1 MAPASIDKTPGE
13 RQAARILVVDD
24 DPRLLASLCSLLEQE
39 GHRIMTAEGGRAA
52 LRAIDDQPFDLAM
65 LDLRMPDIDG
75 FDIME
80 KLSGAQPDCG
90 VVVVSGE
97 TSFTSVS
104 RALRRGA
111 LDYIRKPFD
120 PEELLAIVDSVLAKR
135 ALIYAHE
142 HVSMQLEKSEELH
155 RYIVN
160 SSPDI
165 VFMLDHQGR
174 FCFVNSKVE
183 SLLGY
188 QQSELLGRH
197 FRHILDNRDLARGT
211 YALAGPNIS
220 AHNPRTLEVR
230 LKTRGNRKATR
241 HFEITAFPIGAATWP
256 QVSGEIGHRGE
267 ACYYGTARD
276 VTERKEAEAFINFQ
290 AYHDLLTRLPNRTL
304 FKDRLDLAITHARR
318 SEQKLAVM
326 FLDLDRFKIINDT
339 LGHAMGDRLLQA
351 VTHRLEQCLRRGDTL
366 SRFGG
371 DEFTLL
377 LPSIR
382 NEEDA
387 RQIARKLIKAFH
399 EPFKLDTHEVFVGV
413 SIGIA
418 IFPEAGESL
427 DQLIQNADIA
437 MYHVKAR
444 GKDGYRFY
452 SADMCVDTA
461 DRLSLERDLRAALDQ
476 DELRVFYQPQVC
488 STSNRVVG
496 LEALVRWQHP
506 EQGLL
511 YPRDFLPLAEETKL
525 IGRLSERVLDI
536 ACRDVGQWIRDGHK
550 DLRLAVNL
558 SPLQVE
564 HPRFVGTLMD
574 QLQLHN
580 FPPGNLEI
588 EITEN
593 VIMKDLEHISQKLRE
608 LAGRGVRIAIDD
620 FGTGYSSLNYIN
632 RLPIHTLKV
641 DQSFVRDIR
650 SSGDEACIVNAIVAM
665 AHGLKLDIVAE
676 GVETEE
682 QLTYLKKLGCHQVQG
697 FYYSP
702 ARPKEIIEKSLGQI
716 SERIHFLAAGQLPSN
731 WPAASPRSVRKPSM
745 PSGN

>member
-1 MAPASIDKTPGE
+1 MTPASIEKTPGE
-13 RQAARILVVDD
+13 RQAAKILVVDD
-24 DPRLLASLCSLLEQE
+24 DPRLLASLSSLLKQE
-39 GHRIMTAEGGRAA
+39 GHEVTEAEGGKAA
-52 LRAIDDQPFDLAM
+52 LRAIDDQSFDLAM
-65 LDLRMPDIDG
+65 LDLRMPEVDG
-75 FDIME
+75 FDVME
-80 KLSGAQPDCG
+80 RLSQAQPDCG
-90 VVVVSGE
+90 AIVVSGE
-97 TSFTSVS
+97 SSFTAVS

-120 PEELLAIVDSVLAKR
+120 PEELLAIVHNVLSKR
-135 ALIYAHE
+135 SLILAHE
-142 HVSMQLEKSEELH
+142 HVSMRLEKSEELH

-165 VFMLDHQGR
+165 VFMLDDQGK
-174 FCFVNSKVE
+174 FCFVNNKVE

-188 QQSELLGRH
+188 QQTELLGRH

-211 YALAGPNIS
+211 YALTGPNIS

-241 HFEITAFPIGAATWP
+241 HFEITAFPIDAETWP
-256 QVSGEIGHRGE
+256 QDDGKTSHGGE
-267 ACYYGTARD
+267 ARYYGTARD

-290 AYHDLLTRLPNRTL
+290 AYHDLLTRLPNRAL

-326 FLDLDRFKIINDT
+326 FLDLDRFKVINDT

-351 VTHRLEQCLRRGDTL
+351 VTHRLERCLRKGDTL

-377 LPSIR
+377 LPSI
-382 NEEDA
+382 NNHEDA
-387 RQIARKLIKAFH
+387 RQISKKLIKALR
-399 EPFKLDTHEVFVGV
+399 EPFQLGNHEVFVGV

-418 IFPEAGESL
+418 TYPDAGESM

-444 GKDGYRFY
+444 GKDDYQFFSETMR
-452 SADMCVDTA
+452 VDTA
-461 DRLSLERDLRAALDQ
+461 DRLNLERDLRLALDR

-488 STSNRVVG
+488 SITNRVVG
-496 LEALVRWQHP
+496 LEALVRWEHP
-506 EQGLL
+506 QQGLL
-511 YPRDFLPLAEETKL
+511 YPGDFLPLAEETKL

-564 HPRFVGTLMD
+564 HPRFVTTLMD
-574 QLQLHN
+574 QLHGHN

-593 VIMKDLEHISQKLRE
+593 AIMKDLEHISQKLRE
-608 LAGRGVRIAIDD
+608 LADLDVRIAIDD
-620 FGTGYSSLNYIN
+620 FGTGYSSLNYIH

-650 SSGDEACIVNAIVAM
+650 SGEDEACIVNAIVAM
-665 AHGLKLDIVAE
+665 AHGLRLEIVAE

-682 QLTYLKKLGCHQVQG
+682 QLAYLKKLGCHKVQG
-697 FYYSP
+697 FYYGP
-702 ARPKEIIEKSLGQI
+702 ARPKEIIEKSLGQVPA
-716 SERIHFLAAGQLPSN
+716 R
-731 WPAASPRSVRKPSM
+731 AASF
-745 PSGN
+745 

>member
-1 MAPASIDKTPGE
+1 MIPASIEKTPVE

-24 DPRLLASLCSLLEQE
+24 DPRLLSSLSSLLKQE
-39 GHRIMTAEGGRAA
+39 GHDVTEAEGGRAA
-52 LRAIDDQPFDLAM
+52 LRAIDTDSFDLAM
-65 LDLRMPDIDG
+65 LDLRMPDVDG
-75 FDIME
+75 FDVMA
-80 KLSGAQPDCG
+80 KLSKVQPDCG
-90 VVVVSGE
+90 AIVVSGE
-97 TSFTSVS
+97 SSFTSVS

-120 PEELLAIVDSVLAKR
+120 PEELLATVNNAFTKCS
-135 ALIYAHE
+135 LIRAHE
-142 HVSMQLEKSEELH
+142 HVSMRLEKSEELH

-165 VFMLDHQGR
+165 VFMLDDRGK
-174 FCFVNSKVE
+174 FCFVNSKIE

-188 QQSELLGRH
+188 QRAELLGRH

-220 AHNPRTLEVR
+220 ARNPRTLEVR
-230 LKTRGNRKATR
+230 LKTRGSRKATR
-241 HFEITAFPIGAATWP
+241 HFEITAFPIEPETWP
-256 QVSGEIGHRGE
+256 QDSVDASHRRE
-267 ACYYGTARD
+267 ARYYGTARD

-290 AYHDLLTRLPNRTL
+290 AYHDLLTRLPNRAL
-304 FKDRLDLAITHARR
+304 FKDRLDLAITQARR
-318 SEQKLAVM
+318 SSQKLAVM
-326 FLDLDRFKIINDT
+326 FLDLDRFKVINDT

-351 VTHRLEQCLRRGDTL
+351 VTHRLEQCLRKGDTL

-377 LPSIR
+377 LPSIHSH
-382 NEEDA
+382 EDA
-387 RQIARKLIKAFH
+387 RQISKKLITALRA
-399 EPFKLDTHEVFVGV
+399 PFQLGSHEVFVGV

-418 IFPEAGESL
+418 TYPEGGETM

-452 SADMCVDTA
+452 SETMCVDTA
-461 DRLSLERDLRAALDQ
+461 DRLNLERDLRLALDR
-476 DELRVFYQPQVC
+476 DELRVFYQSQVC
-488 STSNRVVG
+488 SSTNRVVG
-496 LEALVRWQHP
+496 VEALVRWEHP
-506 EQGLL
+506 QQGLL

-525 IGRLSERVLDI
+525 IGRLSERVLAI

-564 HPRFVGTLMD
+564 HPRFVSTLME
-574 QLQLHN
+574 QLQAHN
-580 FPPGNLEI
+580 FPPRNLEI

-608 LAGRGVRIAIDD
+608 LASLDVRIAIDD
-620 FGTGYSSLNYIN
+620 FGTGYSSLNYLH

-641 DQSFVRDIR
+641 DQSFVRGIR
-650 SSGDEACIVNAIVAM
+650 SGEDEACIVNAIVAM
-665 AHGLKLDIVAE
+665 AHGLRLEIVAE
-676 GVETEE
+676 GVETDE
-682 QLTYLKKLGCHQVQG
+682 QLAYLKNLGCHQVQG
-697 FYYSP
+697 FYYGP
-702 ARPKEIIEKSLGQI
+702 AQPRGVIEKTLGQI
-716 SERIHFLAAGQLPSN
+716 PAR
-731 WPAASPRSVRKPSM
+731 AASF
-745 PSGN
+745 

>member
-1 MAPASIDKTPGE
+1 MAPVSIEKTPDE
-13 RQAARILVVDD
+13 RRAARILVVDD
-24 DPRLLASLCSLLEQE
+24 DPRLLASLSSLLEQE
-39 GHRIMTAEGGRAA
+39 GHEIIAAEGGRAA

-65 LDLRMPDIDG
+65 LDLRMPDTDG
-75 FDIME
+75 FDVME

-90 VVVVSGE
+90 VIVVSGE
-97 TSFTSVS
+97 SSFTSVS

-120 PEELLAIVDSVLAKR
+120 PEELLAIVHSVLTKR
-135 ALIYAHE
+135 SLIRAHK
-142 HVSMQLEKSEELH
+142 HVSMRLEKSEELH

-165 VFMLDHQGR
+165 VFMLDDQGR
-174 FCFVNSKVE
+174 FCFINSKVE

-188 QQSELLGRH
+188 QQAELLGHH

-211 YALAGPNIS
+211 YALTGPNIS

-230 LKTRGNRKATR
+230 LKTRGSHKATR
-241 HFEITAFPIGAATWP
+241 HFEITAFPIDTATWP
-256 QVSGEIGHRGE
+256 QDDGEISHRSE
-267 ACYYGTARD
+267 ARYYGTARD

-290 AYHDLLTRLPNRTL
+290 AYHDLLTRLPNRAL

-326 FLDLDRFKIINDT
+326 FLDLDRFKVINDT

-351 VTHRLEQCLRRGDTL
+351 VTHRLEQCLRKGDTL

-377 LPSIR
+377 LPSI
-382 NEEDA
+382 NSHEDA
-387 RQIARKLIKAFH
+387 RQISRKLIKAFR
-399 EPFKLDTHEVFVGV
+399 EPFQLGSHEVFVGV

-418 IFPEAGESL
+418 TYPDAGESM

-444 GKDGYRFY
+444 GKDGYRFF
-452 SADMCVDTA
+452 SDTMCVDTA
-461 DRLSLERDLRAALDQ
+461 DRLSLERDLRLALDR

-488 STSNRVVG
+488 STTNRVVG
-496 LEALVRWQHP
+496 LEALVRWEHP

-536 ACRDVGQWIRDGHK
+536 ACRDVSQWIREGHK

-564 HPRFVGTLMD
+564 HPRFVSTLMD
-574 QLQLHN
+574 QLKTHN

-608 LAGRGVRIAIDD
+608 LADLDVRIAIDD
-620 FGTGYSSLNYIN
+620 FGTGYSSLNYIH

-641 DQSFVRDIR
+641 DQSFVQDIR
-650 SSGDEACIVNAIVAM
+650 SGGDEACIVNAIIAM
-665 AHGLKLDIVAE
+665 AHGLKLEIVAE
-676 GVETEE
+676 GVETDE
-682 QLTYLKKLGCHQVQG
+682 QLAYLKNLGCHQVQG
-697 FYYSP
+697 FYYGP
-702 ARPKEIIEKSLGQI
+702 ARPKEMIEKSLGQVPA
-716 SERIHFLAAGQLPSN
+716 R
-731 WPAASPRSVRKPSM
+731 AASF
-745 PSGN
+745 

>member
-1 MAPASIDKTPGE
+1 MTPASIEKTLGE

-24 DPRLLASLCSLLEQE
+24 DPRLLKSLSSLLKQE
-39 GHRIMTAEGGRAA
+39 GHDVTEAEGGRAA
-52 LRAIDDQPFDLAM
+52 LRMINDHTFDLAM
-65 LDLRMPDIDG
+65 LDLRMPEVDG
-75 FDIME
+75 FDVME
-80 KLSGAQPDCG
+80 KLSTGQNDCG
-90 VVVVSGE
+90 VIVVSGE
-97 TSFTSVS
+97 SSFAAVS

-120 PEELLAIVDSVLAKR
+120 PEELLATVHNVLSKCS
-135 ALIYAHE
+135 LIRAHE
-142 HVSMQLEKSEELH
+142 HVSMRLEKSEELH

-165 VFMLDHQGR
+165 VFMLDERGR

-188 QQSELLGRH
+188 QQAELLGRH
-197 FRHILDNRDLARGT
+197 FRQILDNRDLARGT
-211 YALAGPNIS
+211 YALTGPNIS

-230 LKTRGNRKATR
+230 LKTRGSRKATR
-241 HFEITAFPIGAATWP
+241 HFEITAFPISPETWP
-256 QVSGEIGHRGE
+256 QDDGAISHRSE
-267 ACYYGTARD
+267 ARYYGTARD

-290 AYHDLLTRLPNRTL
+290 AYHDLLTRLPNRAL

-326 FLDLDRFKIINDT
+326 FLDLDRFKVINDT

-351 VTHRLEQCLRRGDTL
+351 VTHRLEQCLRKGDTL

-377 LPSIR
+377 LPSIHSH
-382 NEEDA
+382 EDA
-387 RQIARKLIKAFH
+387 RQISRKLITALR
-399 EPFKLDTHEVFVGV
+399 EPFQLGSHEVFVGV

-418 IFPEAGESL
+418 IYPEAGDSM

-444 GKDGYRFY
+444 GKDGYRFF
-452 SADMCVDTA
+452 SETMSVDTA
-461 DRLSLERDLRAALDQ
+461 DRLNLERDLRLALDR

-488 STSNRVVG
+488 STTDRVVG
-496 LEALVRWQHP
+496 LEALVRWEHP

-564 HPRFVGTLMD
+564 HPRFVSTLMG
-574 QLQLHN
+574 QLRVHN
-580 FPPGNLEI
+580 FPPSNLEI

-608 LAGRGVRIAIDD
+608 LANLGVRIAIDD
-620 FGTGYSSLNYIN
+620 FGTGYSSLNYIH

-641 DQSFVRDIR
+641 DQSFVKGIR
-650 SSGDEACIVNAIVAM
+650 SGDDEACIVNAIVAM
-665 AHGLKLDIVAE
+665 AHGLRLEIVAE
-676 GVETEE
+676 GVETDE
-682 QLTYLKKLGCHQVQG
+682 QLAYLKNLGCHQVQG
-697 FYYSP
+697 FYYGP
-702 ARPKEIIEKSLGQI
+702 ARPKEVTEKILG
-716 SERIHFLAAGQLPSN
+716 EVPAR
-731 WPAASPRSVRKPSM
+731 AASF
-745 PSGN
+745 